1 MTGTEAARLFATVDA
16 DTSGFTRGMGKVQDS
31 LNRTA
36 GASQSAWSKMKD
48 FAGGQ
53 IIGTYALEGMN
64 AALSFGKEALIGY
77 NAKLEQ
83 VTMGFTSMF
92 KSGDKA
98 TEFIGQLQ
106 EFARKTP
113 FEFSQLVETAQRMMA
128 MGFAAKD
135 VIPVLTDVGD
145 AMSAMGKTGQ
155 DVDRV
160 TYALSQMMA
169 SGRVNA
175 NDMLQLTSAGIPAW
189 RYLAKAIGKSVGE
202 TRKLSEQGLIP
213 AEVGLKAIREGMKTD
228 FGGMMQAQSRTFIGA
243 MSNIKDASFQLVSS
257 AMKPLFTEISTVAVA
272 IADLMGTD
280 KARAWFK
287 RLTDQIQGTV
297 DRVKAAV
304 KGVGKYSWALDYLK
318 DGLGEVVGIGKAM
331 FKTTQNLTRSFM
343 RGLGPLDLFAKSLAS
358 RLVGALRGV
367 RKAIERTSGVIT
379 RILGPVFERV
389 AGIIKKFVRGG
400 DDLNK
405 NLDETAYWAEKVTYA
420 VLGFLAVKQVYATY
434 KATTTFINTMTSSY
448 GRMRA
453 AAIKA
458 TTAVADFGAKISMP
472 TNLNIGGGAKAGT
485 SLVDD
490 ILKGFTTAAPALA
503 MGMQGQLSGIA
514 ARLGPLLSNPYVA
527 VGAAIVAA
535 IGSVLIAPEFM
546 GELLGNIVA
555 GFINMAVALPG
566 AVVDMFVGVG
576 TAVVKGIS
584 DSISGALKGFE
595 KIMQG
600 DILGG
605 LGDIVYNVVAMIPR
619 IFGGV
624 LSAMWEAIVGLW
636 NNLFD
641 FSGVLEWIGTRLS
654 TFASSFMATLG
665 EKLSDSAKGAIK
677 FLMDLGGGLINAVGK
692 GIQAGI
698 AAVINLLFIK
708 PVNAMIWGYNMLP
721 FGDIE
726 YLKELPMP
734 SFKTGGIVPG
744 ATSQPVPIM
753 AHGGEAVLPSDL
765 VRALSNGTA
774 GNGGGGNTV
783 AITMNLGKDSVR
795 SDGDIDKIAN
805 ALMRKLRMAG
815 GGAYSPVGL

>member
-189 RYLAKAIGKSVGE
+189 KYLSKAIGKSVAE

-243 MSNIKDASFQLVSS
+243 MSNIKDASYQLVSG
-257 AMKPLFTEISTVAVA
+257 ALKPIFTEISTVAVA

-280 KARAWFK
+280 QARAWFK

-297 DRVKAAV
+297 DRMKSAV
-304 KGVGKYSWALDYLK
+304 KGVGKFSWALDYLK
-318 DGLGEVVGIGKAM
+318 AGLEEVVGIGQAM

-343 RGLGPLDLFAKSLAS
+343 RGLGPLDKFGKSLGA
-358 RLVGALRGV
+358 RLVGALKGV
-367 RKAIERTSGVIT
+367 RKAIERTSAAISRV
-379 RILGPVFERV
+379 LGPVFETV

-420 VLGFLAVKQVYATY
+420 VLGFLAVKKVYGTY
-434 KATTTFINTMTSSY
+434 KATTKLINDVTASY
-448 GRMRA
+448 GRMRSA
-453 AAIKA
+453 AMKA
-458 TTAVADFGAKISMP
+458 TTAVADFGAKISVP
-472 TNLNIGGGAKAGT
+472 TNLNFGSGGQKAGAG
-485 SLVDD
+485 LVDSMV
-490 ILKGFTTAAPALA
+490 KGFAGAVPTAAIA
-503 MGMQGQLSGIA
+503 MQGQLSGIA

-555 GFINMAVALPG
+555 GFINLAVALPG
-566 AVVDMFVGVG
+566 AFVDMLAGVG
-576 TAVVKGIS
+576 TAFVKALT
-584 DSISGALKGFE
+584 DTISGAMKGIDKILK
-595 KIMQG
+595 G

-605 LGDIVYNVVAMIPR
+605 LGDVVFSIVSFIPR

-624 LSAMWEAIVGLW
+624 LSAMWEAMVGLW
-636 NNLFD
+636 NNVFD
-641 FSGVLEWIGTRLS
+641 FSGVLEWVGTRIS
-654 TFASSFMATLG
+654 TFASSFMATLSA
-665 EKLSDSAKGAIK
+665 KLSESAKGAIK
-677 FLMDLGGGLINAVGK
+677 GLMDLGGGIINAVGK

-708 PVNAMIWGYNMLP
+708 PVNAMIWAYNALP

-734 SFKTGGIVPG
+734 TFKTGGIVPG

-765 VRALSNGTA
+765 VRALTNGSA
-774 GNGGGGNTV
+774 GGGGGNTV

-805 ALMRKLRMAG
+805 ALMRKLRMSG

>member
-1 MTGTEAARLFATVDA
+1 VNGTEAARLFATVDA

-36 GASQSAWSKMKD
+36 GASQSAFSKMKD

-64 AALSFGKEALIGY
+64 AALSFGREALIGY
-77 NAKLEQ
+77 NARLEQ

-92 KSGDKA
+92 KSGDMA

-189 RYLAKAIGKSVGE
+189 KYLSKAIGKSVAE

-243 MSNIKDASFQLVSS
+243 MSNIKDASFQLVAS

-272 IADLMGTD
+272 IADLMGSD
-280 KARAWFK
+280 EARAWFK
-287 RLTDQIQGTV
+287 GLTDQIQGTV
-297 DRVKAAV
+297 DRMKAAV
-304 KGVGKYSWALDYLK
+304 KGAGKFSWALDYLK
-318 DGLGEVVGIGKAM
+318 DAVGEVVGIGQAM
-331 FKTTQNLTRSFM
+331 FKTTENLTRSFM
-343 RGLGPLDLFAKSLAS
+343 RGLGPLDKFGKSLGS
-358 RLVGALRGV
+358 RLIGALKGV
-367 RKAIERTSGVIT
+367 RKAIESVSRTLSRT
-379 RILGPVFERV
+379 LGPIFEAV
-389 AGIIKKFVRGG
+389 GKVIKNFVRGG

-405 NLDETAYWAEKVTYA
+405 NLDETAFWAEKVTYA
-420 VLGFLAVKQVYATY
+420 VLGFLAVKKVYATY
-434 KATTTFINTMTSSY
+434 KATTALINSMTASY

-458 TTAVADFGAKISMP
+458 TSAVADFGAKISMP
-472 TNLNIGGGAKAGT
+472 TNLNFSGGAKAGT
-485 SLVDD
+485 NFVDD
-490 ILKGFTTAAPALA
+490 ILRGFTSAAPALA
-503 MGMQGQLSGIA
+503 IGMQGQLGGIA
-514 ARLGPLLSNPYVA
+514 ARLGPLLANPYVA

-555 GFINMAVALPG
+555 GFINLAVALPG
-566 AVVDMFVGVG
+566 AFVDVL
-576 TAVVKGIS
+576 AGIGGAFAKAFT
-584 DSISGALKGFE
+584 DTISGAMKGIE
-595 KIMQG
+595 KILKG

-605 LGDIVYNVVAMIPR
+605 LGDLVWSIVSFIPR

-624 LSAMWEAIVGLW
+624 LSAIWEGMVSLW
-636 NNLFD
+636 NNVFD
-641 FSGVLEWIGTRLS
+641 FSGVLKWVGERLS
-654 TFASSFMATLG
+654 MFVNSFWTTLST
-665 EKLSDSAKGAIK
+665 KLSDGAKSAIK
-677 FLMDLGGGLINAVGK
+677 GLMDLGKGLVDAIGK
-692 GIQAGI
+692 GIQAAI
-698 AAVINLLFIK
+698 ATVINTLIIK
-708 PVNAMIWGYNMLP
+708 PVNAMIWAYNLLP
-721 FGDIE
+721 FGDIPFM
-726 YLKELPMP
+726 KEIAMP
-734 SFKTGGIVPG
+734 KFKTGGIVPG
-744 ATSQPVPIM
+744 GTSQAVPIM
-753 AHGGEAVLPSDL
+753 AHGGEAVLPASL
-765 VRALSNGTA
+765 VRALTDGSA
-774 GNGGGGNTV
+774 GSGGGGNTV